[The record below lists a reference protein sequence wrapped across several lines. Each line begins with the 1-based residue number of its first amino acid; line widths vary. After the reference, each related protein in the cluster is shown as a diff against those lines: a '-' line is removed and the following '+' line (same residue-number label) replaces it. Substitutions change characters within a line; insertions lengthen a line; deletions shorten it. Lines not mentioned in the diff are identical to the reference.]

1 MADYGT
7 FDPTSLLVGPCPKH
21 RPVTFPGSSGVLAR
35 GTVLGRVTATDKY
48 VSSVRTASD
57 GSEKPVAV
65 VAADIDT
72 GAADVVGPAY
82 FEGEFAAEL
91 LKLDASWTIAQL
103 QAAFRQGNIPI
114 FARSV
119 GVNG

>member
-21 RPVTFPGSSGVLAR
+21 RPVTFPGSQGVLTR

-72 GAADVVGPAY
+72 GSADVVGPAY
-82 FEGEFAAEL
+82 FAGDFAAEL
-91 LKLDASWTIAQL
+91 LKLDASWSIAQL
-103 QAAFRQGNIPI
+103 QAAFRQNNIPI
-114 FARSV
+114 FARPV
-119 GVNG
+119 GANG